1 MLRKFENNSYSL
13 LTDKQMINKKRI
25 RTPSVSEFNSSMIN
39 TTDFQTIKK
48 KNKKVISRDVGDNIS
63 KNLNQEIFSKKN
75 EE

>member
-1 MLRKFENNSYSL
+1 
-13 LTDKQMINKKRI
+13 MINKKRI
-25 RTPSVSEFNSSMIN
+25 RTPSVSEFNTSMIN

-75 EE
+75 ENDYGRIS

>member
-1 MLRKFENNSYSL
+1 
-13 LTDKQMINKKRI
+13 MINKKRI